1 MSELVVQD
9 TFGIGINDYEEV
21 TKYATFTIGG
31 EMFGVNALNVQ
42 EIVLFQRMT
51 EVPHSADY
59 ILGLINL
66 RGQIVTAIDLR
77 YRLTNTNTEIN
88 EDSMN
93 FILKTE
99 QGICSVIVDDVGDVM
114 DINETSMEPAPET
127 MDSKMREYVSKIC
140 KLEDR
145 LLCIL
150 DIEKIVK
157 VE

>member
-1 MSELVVQD
+1 MSELAVQD
-9 TFGIGINDYEEV
+9 TFGIGINSHEDI

-77 YRLTNTNTEIN
+77 YRLTNENTEIN

-114 DINETSMEPAPET
+114 DINENNMEPAPET
-127 MDSKMREYVSKIC
+127 MSAKMREYVSKIC
-140 KLEDR
+140 KLENR

>member
-9 TFGIGINDYEEV
+9 TFGIGINNQEEV

-51 EVPHSADY
+51 KVPHSADY

-77 YRLTNTNTEIN
+77 FRLTNTSTEIN

-93 FILKTE
+93 FILKTD

-127 MDSKMREYVSKIC
+127 MDAKMREYVSKIC
-140 KLEDR
+140 KLQDR
-145 LLCIL
+145 LLCVL

-157 VE
+157 VG

>member
-1 MSELVVQD
+1 MSEIVVKD
-9 TFGIGINDYEEV
+9 TFGIGIHDTV
-21 TKYATFTIGG
+21 KTTKYATFSIGG
-31 EMFGVNALNVQ
+31 ETFGVEALNVQ
-42 EIVLFQRMT
+42 EIVLYQRMT
-51 EVPHSADY
+51 KVPHSAEY

-77 YRLTNTNTEIN
+77 YRLTGKKIEITE
-88 EDSMN
+88 ESMN

-99 QGICSVIVDDVGDVM
+99 QGTCSVIVDDVGDVM
-114 DINETSMEPAPET
+114 DIGENIMEPAPET
-127 MDSKMREYVSKIC
+127 MDKRMRQYVDKIC

>member
-1 MSELVVQD
+1 MSDIVVKD
-9 TFGIGINDYEEV
+9 TFGIGINAQEEI
-21 TKYATFTIGG
+21 TKYATFAIGG

-42 EIVLFQRMT
+42 EIYSFQKMT
-51 EVPHSADY
+51 KVPHSADY

-77 YRLTNTNTEIN
+77 YRLTNKNTEIT

-93 FILKTE
+93 CILKTE
-99 QGICSVIVDDVGDVM
+99 QGICSVIVDEIGDVM
-114 DINETSMEPAPET
+114 DISESNMEPPPET
-127 MDSKMREYVSKIC
+127 MDNKMKEYVSKIC
-140 KLEDR
+140 KLTDR
-145 LLCIL
+145 LLCVL